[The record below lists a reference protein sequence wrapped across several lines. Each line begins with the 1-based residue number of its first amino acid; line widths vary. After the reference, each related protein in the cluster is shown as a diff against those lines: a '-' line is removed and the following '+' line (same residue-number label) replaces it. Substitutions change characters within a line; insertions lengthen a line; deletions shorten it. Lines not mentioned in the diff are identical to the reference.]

1 LQHLNLVTKSYDVE
15 RDFDVI
21 FCRNVLIYFE
31 RDVQQAV
38 VGRLASHL
46 RPGGY
51 LLLGHAEALAGNDQP
66 GLRQIAPT
74 VFQVRETGA

>member
-1 LQHLNLVTKSYDVE
+1 V
-15 RDFDVI
+15 
-21 FCRNVLIYFE
+21 
-31 RDVQQAV
+31 V

-51 LLLGHAEALAGNDQP
+51 LLLGHAEAMAGNDQP

-74 VFQVRETGA
+74 VFQIRETGA